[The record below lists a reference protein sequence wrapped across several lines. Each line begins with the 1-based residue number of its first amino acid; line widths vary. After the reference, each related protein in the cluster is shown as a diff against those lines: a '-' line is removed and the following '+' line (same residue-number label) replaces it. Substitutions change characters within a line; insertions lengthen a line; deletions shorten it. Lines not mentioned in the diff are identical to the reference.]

1 MGNTS
6 VLLWGTLF
14 SSIGVGFFIYGKK
27 QRAIIPLI
35 VGVLLSIY
43 PFFITNLAILI
54 IVGIALTALPY
65 FVRI

>member
-43 PFFITNLAILI
+43 PFFITNLTLLI